1 MNRSQRSFLLVCLT
15 LFLIGISTPK
25 VSAQTACYAAWNAAT
40 AYSAGQTASYSNV
53 NYTANWWTQGNNP
66 STNSGVT
73 GSGEPWT
80 SNGACSSGATCSASP
95 TAPSGL
101 AASGT
106 TSTGTTLS
114 WTGVTAPSNCS
125 ISGYTILKNGAAVGT
140 AAGTSFSVTGSRKR
154 ICGVPSL
161 MISWRPFWVSAQPS
175 PA

>member
-80 SNGACSSGATCSASP
+80 SNGACSARC
-95 TAPSGL
+95 
-101 AASGT
+101 
-106 TSTGTTLS
+106 
-114 WTGVTAPSNCS
+114 
-125 ISGYTILKNGAAVGT
+125 
-140 AAGTSFSVTGSRKR
+140 RR
-154 ICGVPSL
+154 H
-161 MISWRPFWVSAQPS
+161 MPFALHRVQLIVE
-175 PA
+175 